1 MKIRAGFA
9 IAAVAAAACLA
20 GRDTEATASQFMD
33 YFMPTPIIGSLPS
46 TCWDA
51 AQVGRATNPTVL
63 QTKPMSN
70 WAYWDG
76 ADEQPSERQE
86 TRGDHEQSP

>member
-51 AQVGRATNPTVL
+51 AQVGARD
-63 QTKPMSN
+63 QSN
-70 WAYWDG
+70 G
-76 ADEQPSERQE
+76 LADKA
-86 TRGDHEQSP
+86 HEQLGLLGRCG